1 MVTVDAMEGQAPRTT
16 LRVLLISAVAAL
28 GGFLFGFDTA
38 VINGAVD
45 AIRTGFALNAA
56 WVGFT
61 VSCALLGSALGAWY
75 AGPLADRFGR
85 VRTMK
90 IAAVLLV
97 VSALGSGLVFGVWD
111 LILWRVVGGI
121 GVGMASVIAPTY
133 IAEISP
139 AHVRGRLGSMQQ
151 LAIVLGIFAALLS
164 DAWLAGIAGGASQPL
179 WLGLAAWRWMF
190 LVAVVPALIY
200 GVLVYGVPE
209 SPRHLVAKGR
219 MADAKTVL
227 RQVLGLRS
235 DAALDRKLSDIE
247 HSLQMEYRPV
257 LRDLRGPR
265 FGLLPVV
272 WIGIGLSVFQQFVGI
287 NVIFYYSSTLWHSV
301 GFSEADS
308 FAITVGTSI
317 VNVLVTLVAIA
328 LVDKVGRKPL
338 LVVGSTGMAVTL
350 GLMAWCFSHATGSG
364 AQLSLPGAWG
374 TIALVDKVGRKP
386 LLVVGS
392 TGMAVTLG
400 LMAWCFSHATGSGA
414 QLSLPGAWGTIAL
427 VAANLYVVF
436 FGLSWGPMVWVLL
449 GEMFPNRIRALAMAV
464 AASAQ
469 WLANF
474 AITSSFPVLAE
485 IGLTFAY
492 GLYAGFALLSLWFV
506 LAAARET
513 KGMELEDMRE

>member
-1 MVTVDAMEGQAPRTT
+1 MNTVDAVAPLEQHAT
-16 LRVLLISAVAAL
+16 LRVFLISTAAAL

-45 AIRTGFALNAA
+45 AIRNAFGLSAGMTGFA
-56 WVGFT
+56 

-90 IAAVLLV
+90 IAALLLALG
-97 VSALGSGLVFGVWD
+97 ALGSGLVFGVWD
-111 LILWRVVGGI
+111 LIVWRVVGGI

-133 IAEISP
+133 IAEVSP

-164 DAWLAGIAGGASQPL
+164 DAWLANTAGGASQPL
-179 WLGLAAWRWMF
+179 WLGLDAWRWMF

-200 GVLVYGVPE
+200 GALVFFVPE

-219 MADAKTVL
+219 LAEAKGVL
-227 RQVLGLRS
+227 QQVLGLRS
-235 DAALDRKLSDIE
+235 DAALDHKLHDIE
-247 HSLQMEYRPV
+247 LSLQREYRPT
-257 LRDLRGPR
+257 LRDLRGASH
-265 FGLLPVV
+265 GLLPVV
-272 WIGIGLSVFQQFVGI
+272 WIGILLSVFQQFVGI

-308 FAITVGTSI
+308 FTITVATSV

-338 LVVGSTGMAVTL
+338 LVVGSAGMAVTL
-350 GLMAWCFSHATGSG
+350 AAMALSFSHATGTG
-364 AQLSLPGAWG
+364 ADI
-374 TIALVDKVGRKP
+374 T
-386 LLVVGS
+386 
-392 TGMAVTLG
+392 
-400 LMAWCFSHATGSGA
+400 
-414 QLSLPGAWGTIAL
+414 LPGAWGTIAL
-427 VAANLYVVF
+427 VAANAYVVF

-449 GEMFPNRIRALAMAV
+449 GEMFPNRIRALALAV

-474 AITSSFPVLAE
+474 AITSSFPALAE

-492 GLYAGFALLSLWFV
+492 GLYAGFALLSLLFV
-506 LAAARET
+506 LSAVRET